1 MSKNLLRWNLDKW
14 WIRLRRFLMKN
25 AKNLDLNVIIDIFG
39 LSMTSIENYSQCNQS
54 VVEMGA
60 WNKT

>member
-1 MSKNLLRWNLDKW
+1 
-14 WIRLRRFLMKN
+14 MKN

-39 LSMTSIENYSQCNQS
+39 LSMTSIENCSQSNQS

-60 WNKT
+60 

>member
-1 MSKNLLRWNLDKW
+1 MSKNLLRRNLDKW

-25 AKNLDLNVIIDIFG
+25 AKNLALNVIIDIFG
-39 LSMTSIENYSQCNQS
+39 LSMTSIENCSQCNQS

>member
-1 MSKNLLRWNLDKW
+1 
-14 WIRLRRFLMKN
+14 MKN

-39 LSMTSIENYSQCNQS
+39 LSMTSIENFSQCNQS

-60 WNKT
+60 

>member
-1 MSKNLLRWNLDKW
+1 MSKNLLRRNLDKW

>member
-1 MSKNLLRWNLDKW
+1 
-14 WIRLRRFLMKN
+14 MKN

-39 LSMTSIENYSQCNQS
+39 LSMTSIENCSQRNQS

-60 WNKT
+60 

>member
-1 MSKNLLRWNLDKW
+1 MSKNLLRRNLDKW

-39 LSMTSIENYSQCNQS
+39 LSMTSIENCS
-54 VVEMGA
+54 
-60 WNKT
+60 

>member
-1 MSKNLLRWNLDKW
+1 
-14 WIRLRRFLMKN
+14 MKN

-39 LSMTSIENYSQCNQS
+39 LSMTSIENCSQCNQS

>member
-1 MSKNLLRWNLDKW
+1 MSKNLLRRNLDKW

-39 LSMTSIENYSQCNQS
+39 LSMTSIENCSQSNQS

>member
-1 MSKNLLRWNLDKW
+1 MSKNLLRRNLDKW

-39 LSMTSIENYSQCNQS
+39 LSMTSIENCSQRNQS